1 MIVNSPEYR
10 RLRGHLGQCELFSP
24 CTEGELSSLLHA
36 SYSRRISRG
45 KNVFE
50 SGDFARDVY
59 LLLEGGVKLCSEVDG
74 TRAKVLQIVYPMEL
88 FGLFDI
94 LTDGHRDLGAYTIAT
109 SDLLVIDADAF
120 LALLRSNAPFALGIL
135 KGWGDRFRE
144 FSSWC
149 FRFNHYGAREKVAA
163 YLVNENGK
171 READELH
178 QVQPTR
184 RDIAS
189 LLGIT
194 PETLSRELSFF
205 RRQGWIDVASGGELR
220 VADCDSLRGLI
231 GS

>member
-1 MIVNSPEYR
+1 M
-10 RLRGHLGQCELFSP
+10 QCELFSP
-24 CTEGELSSLLHA
+24 CDESDISSLLHA

-74 TRAKVLQIVYPMEL
+74 SRAKVLQIVYPMDL
-88 FGLFDI
+88 FGLFDV
-94 LTDGHRDLGAYTIAT
+94 LTDGRRDLSAFAIAT
-109 SDLLVIDADAF
+109 TDLLVVDADVF
-120 LALLRSNAPFALGIL
+120 LGLLRGNAPFALGIL
-135 KGWGDRFRE
+135 KGWGERFRE

-163 YLVNENGK
+163 YLINEDGK
-171 READELH
+171 RGNEDCPQA
-178 QVQPTR
+178 QPTR

-205 RRQGWIDVASGGELR
+205 RKQGWVDVESGGGLK
-220 VADCDSLRGLI
+220 VADSKSLGALI
-231 GS
+231 GG